1 VIAVSET
8 TANDL
13 VAALGIEARRIS
25 IVPNGIDLSRF
36 SPVPQPEDAE
46 VRARNGL
53 TGGPYLLY
61 VGAADWRKNPEGM
74 LSALEILWG
83 RGGDQPLLVW
93 AGRLGKRDL
102 ALIHRLAAGRGIRH
116 GALKLLGWV
125 PDEEVTALMRGALAL
140 LLVSRLE
147 GFG

>member
-1 VIAVSET
+1 
-8 TANDL
+8 
-13 VAALGIEARRIS
+13 
-25 IVPNGIDLSRF
+25 
-36 SPVPQPEDAE
+36 
-46 VRARNGL
+46 
-53 TGGPYLLY
+53 

-74 LSALEILWG
+74 LSALEILWR

-102 ALIHRLAAGRGIRH
+102 ALIHRLAAERGIRH

-125 PDEEVTALMRGALAL
+125 PDEEVTALMRGAIAL
-140 LLVSRLE
+140 LFVSRLE